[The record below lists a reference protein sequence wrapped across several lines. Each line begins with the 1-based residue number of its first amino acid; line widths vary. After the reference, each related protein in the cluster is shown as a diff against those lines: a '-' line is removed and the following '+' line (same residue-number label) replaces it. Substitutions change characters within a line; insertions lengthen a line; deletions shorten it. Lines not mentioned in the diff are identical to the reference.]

1 MASTVRRF
9 DSRTSATN
17 QATSNRG
24 TSNRGTA
31 RTQALIEAEKA
42 KAQAALD
49 AAEKEK
55 ATRTAPI
62 TGTLAGYDATVGAF
76 LFTTPDGGTIRASL
90 AGGTIPTALQTPIQR
105 TPGSQSCTVATPPA
119 NTGGNVLSQIEA
131 AQRSVVDLLSTEALD
146 FSIEVP
152 EATTYTLSPYQ
163 HYAVRVDALEGVSG
177 ATVTVSPAIGAT
189 AAVGTAI
196 SITVSGLPDP
206 VVPVVGSILLRRV

>member
-17 QATSNRG
+17 NSTSNRG

-119 NTGGNVLSQIEA
+119 NTGGNVLSQIES
-131 AQRSVVDLLSTEALD
+131 AQRDVVNLLSTEALD
-146 FSIEVP
+146 FRVEVP
-152 EATTYTLSPYQ
+152 ESTTYILSAYQ
-163 HYAVRVDALEGVSG
+163 HYAVRIEALEGVAG
-177 ATVTVSPAIGAT
+177 ATVVTVPALGEI
-189 AAVGTAI
+189 AAVGEAI
-196 SITVSGLPDP
+196 SITLSAVPDP
-206 VVPVVGSILLRRV
+206 AVAVTGSILLRRV